1 MSRILLALLLLGGC
15 AARVPA
21 SPTHGAESAVQQ
33 RGQEA
38 MATLKAWEAG
48 GRQGLAVEAE
58 MGGFVEAMR
67 FLGTWLYR
75 MDMATARGSDLLA
88 PSAQQDDRWA
98 RVYLARPAPDVDAA
112 KQCCID
118 VLFPAW
124 VDNTPMAWLTVKAG
138 WYTDGRAGFEPNF
151 VFTGPDGAVVDM
163 AVGVPDSMDSLTLRP
178 PEPTALDASMAR
190 RVRVLREVIATA
202 PALPW
207 PSYNTVVFSSADFGQ
222 EDMLRVYL
230 IPSTTDPDLRL
241 VSGWVVYTIE
251 PGSEAVG
258 KPMFYG
264 NGPITNKSTDVPEGA
279 TTTGMF
285 VTSVLPIPTEAHVF
299 ASLMYDLPLLVS
311 SDYGLWRV
319 EKGEVWLLR
328 VY

>member
-15 AARVPA
+15 AARHPAPATQGTPA
-21 SPTHGAESAVQQ
+21 SVQQ

-38 MATLKAWEAG
+38 MATLKAWEDG
-48 GRQGLAVEAE
+48 GRKGLAVEAE
-58 MGGFVEAMR
+58 MAGFVEAMR
-67 FLGTWLYR
+67 FLGLWLYR
-75 MDMATARGSDLLA
+75 MDMATAHGSDILA
-88 PSAQQDDRWA
+88 PWAQKDERWA
-98 RVYLARPAPDVDAA
+98 KVYLARPVPEDVA

-118 VLFPAW
+118 VSFPAW
-124 VDNTPMAWLTVKAG
+124 VDDTPMAWLTVKGG
-138 WYTDGRAGFEPNF
+138 WSTDGRSGFQPNF
-151 VFTGPDGAVVDM
+151 VFTDPNGAVVDM
-163 AVGVPDSMDSLTLRP
+163 AAGVPDTLDSFTVTM
-178 PEPTALDASMAR
+178 PEPAPLDASMAR
-190 RVRVLREVIATA
+190 RVRVLRDVIAHA

-230 IPSTTDPDLRL
+230 IPSTPDPDLRL
-241 VSGWVVYTIE
+241 VSGWVVYTVE
-251 PGSEAVG
+251 PGTEDIG

-264 NGPITNKSTDVPEGA
+264 NGPITNKNVDLPAGA

-285 VTSVLPIPTEAHVF
+285 VTSVLPTPTEAHVF